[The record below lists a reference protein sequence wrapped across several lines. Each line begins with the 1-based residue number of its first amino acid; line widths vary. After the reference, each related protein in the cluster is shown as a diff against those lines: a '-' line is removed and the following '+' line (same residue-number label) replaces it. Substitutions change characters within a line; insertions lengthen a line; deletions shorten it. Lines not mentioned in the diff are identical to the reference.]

1 MLSLHLNFISQL
13 IMTTTEKQNIAVLFD
28 LDGVLV
34 DSEGIYTEF
43 WADIDRR
50 YPTGVEDFAHV
61 IKGNTLARILGTYFP
76 DESVRQAILVELKR
90 QEEEMVYQLFPG
102 VAELVESLREESI
115 PTAIVTSSNA
125 AKMNHLFNA
134 VPILRDYID
143 IVITEE
149 DVTKSKPDPEGYLK
163 AAGRLG
169 FEPSR
174 TVVFEDSLAG
184 VEAGRRAGA
193 VVVGVATTNPRSSLE
208 HMADVIV
215 DLASEMTPTRIR
227 ELFD

>member
-1 MLSLHLNFISQL
+1 M
-13 IMTTTEKQNIAVLFD
+13 MTTSENKHIAVLFD

-50 YPTGVEDFAHV
+50 YPTGIEDFAHV

-76 DESVRQAILVELKR
+76 DETVRDAILIELKR
-90 QEEEMVYQLFPG
+90 QEEDMVYRLFPG
-102 VAELVESLREESI
+102 ISDLIETLNHESI

-125 AKMNHLFNA
+125 AKMRHLFNA
-134 VPILRDYID
+134 VPLLRDNIN

-149 DVTKSKPDPEGYLK
+149 DVTNSKPDPEGYLK
-163 AAGRLG
+163 AAERLG
-169 FEPSR
+169 VEPSR

-184 VEAGRRAGA
+184 LEAGRRAGA
-193 VVVGVATTNPRSSLE
+193 VVVGVATTNPRKALE
-208 HMADVIV
+208 NLADVIV
-215 DLASEMTPTRIR
+215 DLASEMTVDRIR
-227 ELFD
+227 ELFE